1 MATQN
6 IVKAALISITMFAA
20 TTPVFAAPALDLIP
34 TSRVVRYS
42 DLDLASDRGKQR
54 LETRI
59 KAAVRLVCSD
69 LSNSN
74 ATKIERE
81 HNKACKAKALA
92 SARRDAETAIAQY
105 ENGTRI
111 AAKRMTMVGN

>member
-20 TTPVFAAPALDLIP
+20 TTPVFAAPDLIP
-34 TSRVVRYS
+34 TSREVRYG
-42 DLDLASDRGKQR
+42 DLDLASESGKQR

-59 KAAVRLVCSD
+59 KAAVRLVCGD
-69 LSNSN
+69 LSNSY

-92 SARRDAETAIAQY
+92 SARRDAERAIAQY

>member
-1 MATQN
+1 MATQS

-20 TTPVFAAPALDLIP
+20 TTPVFAAPALNLIP
-34 TSRVVRYS
+34 TSRVVRYG
-42 DLDLASDRGKQR
+42 DLDLASERGKQR
-54 LETRI
+54 FEGRI
-59 KAAVRLVCSD
+59 KSAVIQVCGD

-92 SARRDAETAIAQY
+92 SARRAAAIAIAQY
-105 ENGTRI
+105 EKGTRI
-111 AAKRMTMVGN
+111 AEVRTTIVGN

>member
-34 TSRVVRYS
+34 ISRVVRYG
-42 DLDLASDRGKQR
+42 DLDLASERGKQR
-54 LETRI
+54 FEERI
-59 KAAVRLVCSD
+59 KSAVNQVCGD
-69 LSNSN
+69 ETY

-92 SARRDAETAIAQY
+92 SARRDAERAIAQY